1 MKDFRKH
8 IGRLQFISRVG
19 FDKHNFGVGITATYL
34 PGMDTEIDQERFLIE
49 GFWNFEI
56 ELLFIVLTL
65 NVTDK
70 PCVKTTNATTEL
82 LME

>member
-8 IGRLQFISRVG
+8 IGRLQFIARLG
-19 FDKHNFGVGITATYL
+19 FDKTDFGIGATVTYL
-34 PGMDTEIDQERFLIE
+34 GGMDIDHMIID

-56 ELLFIVLTL
+56 EFIFIVLTL

-70 PCVKTTNATTEL
+70 RK
-82 LME
+82 

>member
-8 IGRLQFISRVG
+8 IGRLQFIAHLG
-19 FDKHNFGVGITATYL
+19 FNKRDFGIGATVTYL
-34 PGMDTEIDQERFLIE
+34 QGMNIDEIIID

-56 ELLFIVLTL
+56 EFLFIVLTL

-70 PCVKTTNATTEL
+70 RK
-82 LME
+82 